1 VQLGQVDVTNVIVD
15 NNLLIKP
22 MMDSLPDCV
31 AAEQRMQVESLL
43 LQYVDIF
50 ARHEYDVGCTGLVQ
64 HKLQLKDASL
74 PPVRETLRRHPIA
87 YLDLIDREVG
97 KLLSAGLVVPCQS
110 EWCSNVVLVQKKPNA
125 PGEKAGTRIC
135 LDFRNLNHRLVNSN
149 FPVGET
155 STVINSLQG
164 AKFFQTLDLANAYL
178 GMQLDPETS
187 DLTAFITRKGQF
199 KFTRLVAGLKP
210 ASSAFAHLV
219 SLILGSLQ
227 WSEVFAFLD
236 DWTLVS
242 QTFEQGLDLLKRV
255 FERIRISGLKLKPSK
270 CKLFQTKAKILG
282 VIVSDGQVSEDPAR
296 ANKIRDW
303 RFPRTAKEMRGF
315 IAFANFGRQH
325 YPNFSEKIKPLTD
338 CLKKG
343 AKVECNTETLR
354 AFEEV
359 KAIMT
364 NPPVLTL
371 FDSSARSVVEVD
383 SSAFAMGAVLK
394 NRYEDGSE
402 KVVAYAS
409 KCLNP
414 AQTRYCTTRR
424 ELLGII
430 FALKT
435 WRHFLIGRPVI
446 IRTDHAALQYL
457 LKGKTLTNQLA
468 RYLDFVADY
477 MIEIEWISG
486 GKNAIADFLSRMS
499 CSDSCKQCHA
509 SPARVRYMRSAR
521 DGTWLDRQPDMRP
534 TDLSG
539 SVTDVGVAMIST
551 NGDIRSDRPARA
563 EERPLVSLSESC
575 SRALSG
581 ATFACSQDAATCDC
595 AAGCSGTREMMLCR
609 LVWRYRTRSARVL
622 RAGTSSQ
629 RRVRKT
635 FRGTERGQRRVPR
648 HCAPRYRP
656 RR

>member
-1 VQLGQVDVTNVIVD
+1 
-15 NNLLIKP
+15 
-22 MMDSLPDCV
+22 M
-31 AAEQRMQVESLL
+31 
-43 LQYVDIF
+43 
-50 ARHEYDVGCTGLVQ
+50 
-64 HKLQLKDASL
+64 
-74 PPVRETLRRHPIA
+74 
-87 YLDLIDREVG
+87 
-97 KLLSAGLVVPCQS
+97 
-110 EWCSNVVLVQKKPNA
+110 
-125 PGEKAGTRIC
+125 
-135 LDFRNLNHRLVNSN
+135 
-149 FPVGET
+149 
-155 STVINSLQG
+155 
-164 AKFFQTLDLANAYL
+164 
-178 GMQLDPETS
+178 
-187 DLTAFITRKGQF
+187 
-199 KFTRLVAGLKP
+199 
-210 ASSAFAHLV
+210 
-219 SLILGSLQ
+219 
-227 WSEVFAFLD
+227 FAFLD

-477 MIEIEWISG
+477 VIEIEWISG
-486 GKNAIADFLSRMS
+486 GKNAIADFLSRMT

-509 SPARVRYMRSAR
+509 SPARVRHMRSAR

-534 TDLSG
+534 TCLSG
-539 SVTDVGVAMIST
+539 AVTDVGVAMIPT

-595 AAGCSGTREMMLCR
+595 AAGCSGNAANDVVSAGLAVQNEVGQSSSSGYQQSTAGEENFPRNGARSEERAETLRSTLQAETIVGATPSDMQQPGADVRQVQTRAARRRVTETDGYGDRQVAGEAQTPASDMTNFAIIGASAVQPAAAERRNNRGASCGAWPNVLAARSWNAAYVRDHQQGDPAIAEISRWLVQGNRPQILEIRNDADLCAYHR
-609 LVWRYRTRSARVL
+609 QFQSLSIVDGIVYRAFVNKHGCTKYYQLLVPSAMRSAFLELVHISVL
-622 RAGTSSQ
+622 CHC
-629 RRVRKT
+629 KT
-635 FRGTERGQRRVPR
+635 FEKKCQAVADAWVLAYLEEGSASLLSILQ
-648 HCAPRYRP
+648 AMS
-656 RR
+656 